1 MEAELWGRKIKTGP
15 ESLAVKEWEQNQSGE
30 LQGYGKGTALHLLL
44 LLIHTLTTV
53 AVVPFLLFSR
63 VLQL

>member
-1 MEAELWGRKIKTGP
+1 MGKKDQVRTGV
-15 ESLAVKEWEQNQSGE
+15 AVKEWAQNCSGE
-30 LQGYGKGTALHLLL
+30 LQGYGKGTAVCLLL
-44 LLIHTLTTV
+44 LLRHTFMTA